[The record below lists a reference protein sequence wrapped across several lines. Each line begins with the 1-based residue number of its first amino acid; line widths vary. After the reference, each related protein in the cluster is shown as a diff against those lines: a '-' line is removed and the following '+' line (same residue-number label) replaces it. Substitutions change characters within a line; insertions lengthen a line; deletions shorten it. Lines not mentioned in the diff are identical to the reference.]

1 MGEPNDAINKMKILP
16 RLLGLAGLLLLSGC
30 VQLPS
35 QKPDIR
41 RTSDKNFYIFL
52 CFGQS
57 NMEGFPG
64 IEPTDKGPVDDRFQV
79 LAAVDFPGLGRTND
93 HWYPAIPPLCR
104 PSSGLC
110 PADFFGRTLVS
121 HLPPNIRVGVVNVSV
136 AGCKIELFDQ
146 TNYEAYAATA
156 APWMKNIIKGYGG
169 NPYAHLVAVAKLAQQ
184 DGVIKGILLHQ
195 GESNTNDKEWPGKVK
210 GVYENLL
217 KDLNLRAADVP
228 LIAGELVNADEK
240 GACASMNR
248 IIDALPMTIPTAHVV
263 SSAGCPGRPDH
274 LHFTPAGYRELGARY
289 AQAVLPLLGYQAS
302 EPK

>member
-1 MGEPNDAINKMKILP
+1 MKILP

-30 VQLPS
+30 VHVPN
-35 QKPDIR
+35 QKPDTR
-41 RTSDKNFYIFL
+41 QTVDKNFYIFL

-64 IEPTDKGPVDDRFQV
+64 IESPDKGPVDDRFQV
-79 LAAVDFPGLGRTND
+79 LAAVDFPALGRTNGN
-93 HWYPAIPPLCR
+93 WYPASPPLCR

-110 PADFFGRTLVS
+110 PVDFFGRTLVS
-121 HLPPNIRVGVVNVSV
+121 KLPPNIRVGIVNVAV
-136 AGCKIELFDQ
+136 AGCKIELFDKS
-146 TNYEAYAATA
+146 NYEAYAATA
-156 APWMKNIIKGYGG
+156 APWMKNIIQGYGG
-169 NPYAHLVAVAKLAQQ
+169 NPYAHLVEAAKLAQK

-217 KDLNLRAADVP
+217 KDLNLRAKDVP
-228 LIAGELVNADEK
+228 LIAGELVNADQK

-248 IIDALPMTIPTAHVV
+248 IIDALPLTIPTAHVV

-274 LHFTPAGYRELGARY
+274 LHFTPAGYRELGTRY
-289 AQAVLPLLGYQAS
+289 AQTVLPLLGYQAS
-302 EPK
+302 GSK